1 VGSLIHCEA
10 PHPENVDGAA
20 GTRRGRW
27 DPARSALVSNFVSFD
42 AVVNQDDIRLV
53 FDWDVADLPVQQE
66 NIAQVDDLE
75 TLSLSGYL
83 T

>member
-1 VGSLIHCEA
+1 MLMAPQVRGESMGSW
-10 PHPENVDGAA
+10 
-20 GTRRGRW
+20 R
-27 DPARSALVSNFVSFD
+27 RSALVSNFVSFD

-75 TLSLSGYL
+75 TNPYPD